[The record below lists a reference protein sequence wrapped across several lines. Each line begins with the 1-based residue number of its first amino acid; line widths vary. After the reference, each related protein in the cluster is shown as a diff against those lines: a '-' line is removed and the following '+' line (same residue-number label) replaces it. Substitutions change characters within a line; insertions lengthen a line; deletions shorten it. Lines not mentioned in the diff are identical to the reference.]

1 MRVPETV
8 SGFNYFFEAPKTMST
23 KHPKPAVHAKR
34 PKPARRKPR
43 ADAQRNRERVL
54 EVSKQAFTR
63 YGASASLDDI
73 AKEAG
78 VGAGTLYRHF
88 PTRDALIEAVYRT
101 EVEKLAAAEGKFAES
116 LPPLEALRAWMKL
129 FVDYVEAKHII
140 APALNTYAGG
150 ASKLYETS
158 KTQISG
164 AINALVKR
172 AIQSGDIRKDLEP
185 FDLLRALIGVA
196 SVASSPDWPQSA
208 KRLVDILI
216 AGSRPTTQN

>member
-8 SGFNYFFEAPKTMST
+8 SGCNYFFEAPKTMST

-150 ASKLYETS
+150 PSKLYETS

-216 AGSRPTTQN
+216 TGSRPTAKN

>member
-8 SGFNYFFEAPKTMST
+8 SGCNYFFEAPKTMST

-150 ASKLYETS
+150 PSKLYETS

-216 AGSRPTTQN
+216 TGSRPTT